1 LPLAHN
7 QEKKMYFTAETLATN
22 RRLQGHWNE
31 LWANRNIWN
40 QHHDMMVNAYRSS
53 MTSEML
59 AANAIGGFTR
69 EFWAEL
75 DRQVIQLRDQEI
87 GMEIINDLMSVQT
100 ILPIGKTAKLYNVT
114 GDIADDVSVSI
125 DGQAPYSFD
134 HTDYDSDG
142 DPIPVFTAGY
152 GVNWRHAAGLNTVG
166 IDLMLDSQAAKL
178 RKFHKRRV
186 NFYLNGDPSI
196 SVDGYK
202 AQGIKN
208 HRNTTK
214 INLGAGAG
222 GANIDLTTCTP
233 AEALHFFGPTGAFGI
248 NARRNKVTRY
258 SKLWLSSEIMANF
271 SKPYLIDING
281 GTNAL
286 MGGTVL
292 DAIGKFIPAESIQQ
306 SYALTG
312 NEFLA
317 YERRQD
323 VITPLV
329 GMAVGIVPLP
339 RLMPQSNYNNQIM
352 SAEGISVK
360 RDGDGLGGVVYG
372 AELVA

>member
-1 LPLAHN
+1 
-7 QEKKMYFTAETLATN
+7 MYFTAETLATN

-40 QHHDMMVNAYRSS
+40 QHHDMMVNAYRTS
-53 MTSEML
+53 MTPEML

-222 GANIDLTTCTP
+222 GANIDLTKATP

-258 SKLWLSSEIMANF
+258 SKLWLSAEIMANL
-271 SKPYLIDING
+271 SKPYLIDINS

-306 SYALTG
+306 SYALNG

-339 RLMPQSNYNNQIM
+339 RLMPQSNYNNKIM